1 MAGRKLSAKAQEE
14 VSFLENLLL
23 QCDGMHKKIEEYATA
38 KRGADAILQPITRQL
53 SQMRQR
59 AMVANMG
66 PIADSAGMLAVG
78 AARGS
83 QMQRTRT
90 LREGMASFKQLL
102 ERVIKATVD
111 ADVRLQGE
119 KAREE
124 EKKKEGAAQQQKPAG
139 GTASEGK
146 S

>member
-14 VSFLENLLL
+14 VAFLENLLL
-23 QCDGMHKKIEEYATA
+23 QCDGMHKGIEEYANA
-38 KRGADAILQPITRQL
+38 KRGADAILQPITRRL
-53 SQMRQR
+53 GQMRQQ

-66 PIADSAGMLAVG
+66 PIADQAGMLGVA

-119 KAREE
+119 KAKEE
-124 EKKKEGAAQQQKPAG
+124 EKKKEEAAQQQKPAG

>member
-23 QCDGMHKKIEEYATA
+23 QCDGMTKHIEEYASA
-38 KRGADAILQPITRQL
+38 KRGADAILQPITRRL
-53 SQMRQR
+53 GQMRQQ

-66 PIADSAGMLAVG
+66 PIADQAGMLGVA

-111 ADVRLQGE
+111 ADVRLQAE

-124 EKKKEGAAQQQKPAG
+124 EKQQQEAAQQKAAG
-139 GTASEGK
+139 EGK

>member
-1 MAGRKLSAKAQEE
+1 
-14 VSFLENLLL
+14 
-23 QCDGMHKKIEEYATA
+23 
-38 KRGADAILQPITRQL
+38 
-53 SQMRQR
+53 MRQQ

-66 PIADSAGMLAVG
+66 PIADQAGMLGVA

-111 ADVRLQGE
+111 ADVRLQAE

-124 EKKKEGAAQQQKPAG
+124 EKQQQEAAQQKAAG
-139 GTASEGK
+139 EGK